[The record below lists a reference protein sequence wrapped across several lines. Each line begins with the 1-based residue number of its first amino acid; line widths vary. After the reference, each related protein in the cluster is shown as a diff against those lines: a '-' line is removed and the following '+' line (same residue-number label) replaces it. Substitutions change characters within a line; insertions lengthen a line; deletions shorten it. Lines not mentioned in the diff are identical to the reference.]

1 MNSID
6 DWLKNASPDVKLL
19 NQAEE
24 KTKQVSAKIEGLTT
38 NDIGAIEFIVP
49 MRITGK
55 ARPRLG
61 KKVVMPKAYK
71 NWIRAFRLYVPS
83 EFWQMDRTL
92 PLELDLIIIRALPKR
107 TSKKK
112 HAELYGTV
120 CMAGA
125 DRDNALGS
133 VMDALWHKKTGG
145 DDKVVVMGK
154 FSSVW
159 GNTDKIAVFIKH
171 LHPQHKPLNHQQFL
185 YIDEQ

>member
-1 MNSID
+1 MNTID
-6 DWLKNASPDVKLL
+6 DWLKNASPDVNLL
-19 NQAEE
+19 NKATAD
-24 KTKQVSAKIEGLTT
+24 TKAVSARIEDLTT

-61 KKVVMPKAYK
+61 KKVHMPKAYK
-71 NWIRAFRLYVPS
+71 NWRTVFRLHVPN
-83 EFWQMDRTL
+83 EFWQMDKTL
-92 PLELDLIIIRALPKR
+92 PLELDMIIIRALPKR

-125 DRDNALGS
+125 DRDNALGA
-133 VMDALWHKKTGG
+133 VMDALWHPTDGG

-154 FSSVW
+154 FISVW
-159 GNTDKIAVFIKH
+159 GDTDKIAVYIKH
-171 LHPQHKPLNHQQFL
+171 LHPLHKPLNKRQFE
-185 YIDEQ
+185 YIDGQ